1 MSQRGDVFVVQFA
14 TVLNP
19 TIILL
24 QIATV
29 PCADALQGLLSFL
42 GWLSQLPAL
51 NSTKESLKN

>member
-1 MSQRGDVFVVQFA
+1 MEVVSAVQFG

-42 GWLSQLPAL
+42 GWLFQQPAL